1 MAARQCRRLR
11 TVRLLDDAAR
21 RISHRRRG
29 HEQRS
34 PPHGAGANEHQR
46 GARFPESSL
55 GTAGSESATP
65 RYATGGRSCSV
76 IKFSIDPRQL
86 VKDMNDVGE
95 RQIPFAMMKTLN
107 NTAED
112 VQAEQQEHIAR
123 KFTLRRP
130 TFILNTVKINRG
142 DFATKDN
149 LRAIVRIDPD
159 RDVLSK
165 FEDEGRRRRCS
176 LVHAIAIPIEAKRSK
191 NDIVANN
198 MRPRALQ
205 LTQIFLQR
213 RSKNRRRTEA
223 NLHDSEARWIRRDIP
238 TSGPWQRSSIH
249 LLFKLKVTVPL
260 PKSLQVRGECHAH
273 RE

>member
-1 MAARQCRRLR
+1 
-11 TVRLLDDAAR
+11 
-21 RISHRRRG
+21 
-29 HEQRS
+29 
-34 PPHGAGANEHQR
+34 
-46 GARFPESSL
+46 
-55 GTAGSESATP
+55 
-65 RYATGGRSCSV
+65 V
-76 IKFSIDPRQL
+76 IKFSIDPRKL

-165 FEDEGRRRRCS
+165 FEDRGQEDGTCS
-176 LVHAIAIPIEAKRSK
+176 LAMPSRYPSK
-191 NDIVANN
+191 PSDLSRTSSPTSS
-198 MRPRALQ
+198 RPRALQ
-205 LTQIFLQR
+205 LAECVHQRIGEDSPKGLKRTFMIQKPDGSGGIFQR
-213 RSKNRRRTEA
+213 QGA
-223 NLHDSEARWIRRDIP
+223 
-238 TSGPWQRSSIH
+238 WQRVEYPSA
-249 LLFKLKVTVPL
+249 VQAEGAVPL
-260 PKSLQVRGECHAH
+260 PKSLQFVENATRVVNEKLPENWAKWFAEAM
-273 RE
+273 RTAR

>member
-1 MAARQCRRLR
+1 
-11 TVRLLDDAAR
+11 
-21 RISHRRRG
+21 
-29 HEQRS
+29 
-34 PPHGAGANEHQR
+34 
-46 GARFPESSL
+46 
-55 GTAGSESATP
+55 
-65 RYATGGRSCSV
+65 V
-76 IKFSIDPRQL
+76 IKFSIDPRKL

-165 FEDEGRRRRCS
+165 FEDEGKKTAMFAP
-176 LVHAIAIPIEAKRSK
+176 VHAIAIPIEAKRGK
-191 NDIVANN
+191 NDILANN

-205 LTQIFLQR
+205 LTQIFSKGSNRIAEGLQR
-213 RSKNRRRTEA
+213 TFLIQKP
-223 NLHDSEARWIRRDIP
+223 DG
-238 TSGPWQRSSIH
+238 SGGIFQRQGHGLGSTIH

-260 PKSLQVRGECHAH
+260 PKSLKFVENATRVVNEKLPENWAEVVR
-273 RE
+273 